1 MHFLKHSF
9 LAKVCIY
16 LMLVLARQFLNKGR
30 SNNSLIN
37 VVYKICCGCLNFLIK
52 QSVEFV
58 NLNTQSGLIK
68 GKYTALILQILSM
81 IWCSSQRHIK
91 SCPFLFWKAMTQ
103 CHCRLSIK
111 FLCIFLSTLVFD
123 KHFKNRFPAPVTY
136 NVAFYP
142 LNLK

>member
-1 MHFLKHSF
+1 MISPLIVIGMLRNLEWYKELYYTKYQLHFLKHSF

-37 VVYKICCGCLNFLIK
+37 VVYKICCGCLNFLFK

-68 GKYTALILQILSM
+68 GKYRALILQILSM
-81 IWCSSQRHIK
+81 I
-91 SCPFLFWKAMTQ
+91 
-103 CHCRLSIK
+103 
-111 FLCIFLSTLVFD
+111 
-123 KHFKNRFPAPVTY
+123 
-136 NVAFYP
+136 
-142 LNLK
+142 